1 MEMVL
6 IESSEEHRINKF
18 LSPTEIY
25 PRAGTRSCGK
35 RLRTFTA
42 GALFV
47 GMLAGC
53 SSSNSDASP
62 VENRGPLHIGVNVN
76 TIAFWDG
83 SRPFRNLIYGSGWS
97 MQGTGGSEEVPVARL
112 DANGWIKSLPRGH
125 RAQRVL
131 SMPPTSADIVCRWDG
146 NDHRTMSLSANLVTS
161 RFRRAGTNE
170 IRFHY
175 RSTYPKL
182 ASLPALKF
190 TVNPSNYVR
199 NIDCREASAPPTEVF
214 DPTFLRSLKGFRVI
228 RFVKWQMA
236 TEANT
241 PVTWQTRNKPG
252 DGSYWTKDGVP
263 VEQMVELA
271 NGVGA
276 DPWFTMPWNADD
288 DYVTRFAVHVRD
300 NLARGRRAYVEVS
313 NEVWNGSYPVM
324 RQAEQEGIAE
334 GLDATRG
341 PYGQAMYR
349 YAEKTQHVM
358 QLWSKV
364 FSGRTDRLVRVVSA
378 QNVSPFWSEQ
388 ILGYRGTAEH
398 VDALATAPYWALG
411 DEDDKGQSL
420 DQIMDTVLPARIEET
435 LNWAAKQKA
444 IAKKYG
450 KRYIAYEGGQHVWL
464 NKNADLV
471 AQIER
476 DPRMAK
482 LYSSYIRRWNNKI
495 GDTLTLFCL
504 TGDISTAGFGLV
516 EYAGQ
521 PTAQAPKMRAVR
533 SFLE

>member
-1 MEMVL
+1 M
-6 IESSEEHRINKF
+6 SSRIIGVSGVF
-18 LSPTEIY
+18 L
-25 PRAGTRSCGK
+25 GLLVGCG
-35 RLRTFTA
+35 
-42 GALFV
+42 
-47 GMLAGC
+47 
-53 SSSNSDASP
+53 SSNSDSQAGASP
-62 VENRGPLHIGVNVN
+62 VKDRRASEIGVNVN

-83 SRPFRNLIYGSGWS
+83 SRPFTNLIYGSPWS
-97 MQGTGGSEEVPVARL
+97 MQGTGGSEDLPNASL
-112 DANGWIKSLPRGH
+112 DANGWIKSLPPGY

-131 SMPPTSADIVCRWDG
+131 SMPPASADVICRWEG
-146 NDHRTMSLSANLVTS
+146 NDDHSMSIVDNAATS
-161 RFRRAGTNE
+161 NFSRVGSNE

-175 RSTYPKL
+175 RSTPKL

-241 PVTWQTRNKPG
+241 AVTWQTRNKPG

-324 RQAEQEGIAE
+324 RQAQQEGIAE
-334 GLDATRG
+334 RLDATRG

-364 FSGRTDRLVRVVSA
+364 FSGRMDRLVRVVST

-388 ILGYRGTAEH
+388 ILGYGGTAEH
-398 VDALATAPYWALG
+398 VDALATAPYWGLG
-411 DEDDKGQSL
+411 DDDYSGQSL
-420 DQIMDTVLPARIEET
+420 DQIMDTVLPARIDEA
-435 LNWAAKQKA
+435 LSWAAKHKA

-464 NKNADLV
+464 NKQANLV
-471 AQIER
+471 GQIER
-476 DPRMAK
+476 DPRMGE
-482 LYSSYIRRWNNKI
+482 LYRSYIRRWNSEI

-521 PTAQAPKMRAVR
+521 PSAQAPKMRAVQ